1 MYPFQVAIVSA
12 LFLGASAAAISWGQ
26 CPPSQNTAGTFNT
39 QCANISYPLNYAN
52 PTGPQVN
59 AFVRRVYAN
68 APTDNSIWIVAG
80 GPGDST
86 LSLSYFCQFF
96 VGSNSDYTCYSQ
108 DARGT
113 GLSSYMSCGNKQPYG
128 PFNPYNETVKLMFSK
143 CIDDIIATYGDD
155 LQYYS
160 TYYAQM
166 DLLSTIKTVNPS
178 LVHIY
183 AQSYGTYALNTYM
196 QLPGARYDAV
206 VLDGPVPPNRWPLEN
221 NAEWV
226 SRVGDD
232 VTFSCVTNSSVCR
245 ERMSVMGHIP
255 RLVMDAIIDGTLP
268 CIKNLTWLQ
277 PENLGQFWVA
287 QYANS
292 ITGGG
297 SLDTA
302 HTAFNPFWYRLHRC
316 SASDIQQLNLF
327 NARQQIANGP
337 SSAPQPDEYS
347 FGAAV
352 NIAASKVYSFSKTP
366 LSYELQ
372 VQRSSRM
379 LSSAGVEMLI
389 AFARN
394 VTDIPLYQVNPS
406 YYMKFATITAP
417 VLILVGTLDS
427 NTENGL
433 GYWFQE
439 GLGNMSTL
447 LNVPYNAHV
456 TICQTCT
463 CANSLV
469 LQWFDSLGKSLDS
482 SCLAGMSA
490 PDWDGSSQ
498 AVQEYSNNL
507 FGTYDLWNDGF
518 LLDEPASPTCS
529 VNIESANSCS
539 CHSTAI
545 IAGIVVPL
553 GVIILA
559 LVAYIVMTNK
569 RAAPMAASDTA
580 SKAQSNL

>member
-1 MYPFQVAIVSA
+1 MSMLKFAVVFSYFAVS
-12 LFLGASAAAISWGQ
+12 SAAAIAWGT
-26 CPPSQNTAGTFNT
+26 CPPTQNTAGPFKI

-68 APTDNSIWIVAG
+68 APTDNSIWVVAG

-96 VGSNSDYTCYSQ
+96 VGANSDYTCYTQ

-128 PFNPYNETVKLMFSK
+128 PFNPYNQTIVNMYRN
-143 CIDDIIATYGDD
+143 CIDDIIAKYGNV

-166 DLLSTIKTVNPS
+166 DLMNTINTVNPS

-196 QLPGARYDAV
+196 QLPGARYDSV

-226 SRVGDD
+226 SRVADD

-245 ERMSVMGHIP
+245 DRMSVMGHIP

-277 PENLGQFWVA
+277 DQKLAQYWVSL
-287 QYANS
+287 YANS

-297 SLDTA
+297 DLNTA

-327 NARQQIANGP
+327 NANQQIANGP
-337 SSAPQPDEYS
+337 MSSPNPIDYS
-347 FGAAV
+347 VGAAL
-352 NIAASKVYSFSKTP
+352 NIASSELYSYSKTP
-366 LSYELQ
+366 LPYEQQ

-379 LSSAGVEMLI
+379 LADSGVEMFI

-406 YYMKFATITAP
+406 VYMKFAKIKVP
-417 VLILVGTLDS
+417 VLILVGTLDA

-456 TICQTCT
+456 TICQFCS
-463 CANSLV
+463 CANDLV
-469 LQWFDSLGKSLDS
+469 LQWFNSLGTSIDS
-482 SCLAGMSA
+482 SCLASMPA

-498 AVQEYSNNL
+498 AVQQYSYNL

-518 LLDEPASPTCS
+518 LLDQPASPTCN
-529 VNIESANSCS
+529 VNVIESDSCT

-545 IAGIVVPL
+545 VAGIVVPL
-553 GVIILA
+553 SVIIIA
-559 LVAYIVMTNK
+559 LVAYIVVLSK
-569 RAAPMAASDTA
+569 RAPMAASDSA
-580 SKAQSNL
+580 SKAQGNL